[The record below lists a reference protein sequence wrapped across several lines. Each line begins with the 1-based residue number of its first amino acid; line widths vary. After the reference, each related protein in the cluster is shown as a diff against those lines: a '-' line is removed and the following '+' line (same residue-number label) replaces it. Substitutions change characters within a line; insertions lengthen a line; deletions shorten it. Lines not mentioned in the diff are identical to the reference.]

1 MKKEIDSRNKIAWN
15 QNNDSAAYLEKNLFY
30 SRRFRNDFKE
40 KSFPL
45 FFLH

>member
-15 QNNDSAAYLEKNLFY
+15 QNNDSAAYLKKYFY

-45 FFLH
+45 FFLQ